1 MELTLLQLLT
11 VVTSEEC
18 ITGVRKYRLLYDT
31 TIYVFSLQEN
41 FQTHGMNSYGN
52 GRKINMLMYVHMS
65 HHVTVKFMKEP
76 ELILCYFMSV
86 L

>member
-1 MELTLLQLLT
+1 M
-11 VVTSEEC
+11 VTSEEY
-18 ITGVRKYRLLYDT
+18 ITGVRKYGLLYDT
-31 TIYVFSLQEN
+31 VTYIFSLQDT

-52 GRKINMLMYVHMS
+52 GRKINILMYVRMS
-65 HHVTVKFMKEP
+65 HHVTIKFMKEP